1 MSALEN
7 KINDIIESKELAKW
21 IKKHIDE
28 LEKSWDIES
37 LQKIWEVVKSI
48 FLDKEN
54 KNINKQ
60 TSVWDVISDLLRDKK
75 N

>member
-21 IKKHIDE
+21 IKKRIDE